1 MNDRQITP
9 LSSFKPK
16 TRMPLQ
22 NKSDYGNVS
31 EKHIIKKIRNIFD
44 LVFMMYTSS

>member
-1 MNDRQITP
+1 M
-9 LSSFKPK
+9 S
-16 TRMPLQ
+16 LQ
-22 NKSDYGNVS
+22 NKSDYGYVS